1 MNSLDAAEFF
11 TDGEYV
17 EKALRG
23 VLMGT
28 VAGIDDARAKALG
41 EKLG

>member
-1 MNSLDAAEFF
+1 MESLDAAEFF
-11 TDGEYV
+11 SDGEYV

-23 VLMGT
+23 VFVGA